1 MSDPIVIAIL
11 VPPIQ
16 NIDSPHDKPML
27 ENSMEWTMNNRKILT
42 VFGFDIFTKNNSVWI
57 NGKYIRKGIYTTYIG
72 KIDAIYDRFP
82 SQARSQH
89 FTDIVQLSCSIPFAN
104 PPSLT
109 TLCRDKLACQRFL
122 EENDIPMP
130 PVCETTST
138 TSNAVQ
144 ILKDWNTAFLKPRFG
159 SLGVGVEQISYTSN
173 IKIPPTVT
181 GLQGSEPS
189 ILQKAITPPIGWA
202 GWSVRQLC
210 QRQYDAQNSISWK
223 LYPSVV
229 RASIDDSVV
238 NVARGAQTH
247 IGEEFLPSK
256 TIAGIKQQSMDV
268 CRAFSRLPDGKLA
281 VELGLDFV
289 IDADMIPWL
298 IEVNSRPRGRLREL
312 AKKIPSTYQPMH
324 EQACTFPV
332 LYLASIVQNTV
343 QHEIGYQPNR
353 L

>member
-11 VPPIQ
+11 VPPLQ

-27 ENSMEWTMNNRKILT
+27 ENSMEWTVNNRTILT

-57 NGKYIRKGIYTTYIG
+57 NGKHIKTGIYTNYIG

-82 SQARSQH
+82 SQSRSEH
-89 FTDIVQLSCSIPFAN
+89 FTAVVQQSSSIPFAN

-130 PVCETTST
+130 PVCETDT
-138 TSNAVQ
+138 TSVQ
-144 ILKDWNTAFLKPRFG
+144 TLKDWNTAFLKPRFG
-159 SLGVGVEQISYTSN
+159 SLGAGVQQISYSAN
-173 IKIPPTVT
+173 IEIPHTVT
-181 GLQGSEPS
+181 GLQGPEPS
-189 ILQKAITPPIGWA
+189 ILQKAVIPPTGWA

-210 QRQYDAQNSISWK
+210 QRQYDAQNPISWK

-229 RASIDDSVV
+229 RASIDDPVV

-256 TIAGIKQQSMDV
+256 TIAAIHQQSLDV
-268 CRAFSRLPDGKLA
+268 CRAFSQLPDGKFA

-289 IDADMIPWL
+289 IDADMTPWL

-312 AKKIPSTYQPMH
+312 AKKIPSPYQHMH

-332 LYLASIVQNTV
+332 LYLASLVQNTA
-343 QHEIGYQPNR
+343 QYEIGYQNSNR